1 MSKTSVSARSYFVDE
16 AGDAVLFS
24 SKRRGKVI
32 VGTSGC
38 SRYFILGMVDIPDV
52 ATVGRELNILRAELL
67 ADPYFKGVPSMQ
79 PDAHK
84 TADAFHAKDDIPE
97 VRRAVFDL
105 LRRHEFHFSAV
116 VRDKL
121 SVVRYVRDRNR
132 QDSVYRYHPN
142 ELYDYLVRRLFKNR
156 LHKDDEYHIYFAR
169 RGKADRTAALQAA
182 LETAR
187 QQFSHQY
194 NLTNHATINVI
205 PTTPAACPGQQ
216 VTDYFL
222 WALQRFYESGEGR
235 YIELL
240 WDSVSVIH
248 DMDDTRKA
256 GYGIYYT
263 RKKPLSPAALQDRPG
278 I

>member
-1 MSKTSVSARSYFVDE
+1 MNASPVSVRSYFVDE

-24 SKRRGKVI
+24 KRGKKII
-32 VGTSGC
+32 VGTPGC
-38 SRYFILGMVDIPDV
+38 SRFFILGMVDIPDV
-52 ATVGRELNILRAELL
+52 ATVSRELSALRAELL
-67 ADPYFKGVPSMQ
+67 ADPYFKDVPSMQ
-79 PDAHK
+79 PEAHK
-84 TADAFHAKDDIPE
+84 TADAFHAKDDVPE
-97 VRRAVFDL
+97 VRRAVFAL
-105 LRRHEFHFSAV
+105 LRHHEFHFSAI

-121 SVVRYVRDRNR
+121 NVVAYVRSRNR
-132 QDSVYRYHPN
+132 QDLAYRYHPN
-142 ELYDYLVRRLFKNR
+142 ELYDYLVRQLFKNR

-169 RGKADRTAALQAA
+169 RGKADRTAALQTA
-182 LETAR
+182 LEAAR
-187 QQFSHQY
+187 QRFCQQHRIV
-194 NLTNHATINVI
+194 NHATINVI

-222 WALQRFYESGEGR
+222 WALQRFYESGEVR

-248 DMDDTRKA
+248 DMNDTRKT
-256 GYGIYYT
+256 GYGVYYT